1 MNRFRQGVLLGL
13 ILSVLITLA
22 IAFTLNN
29 EMRRQLRS
37 RLEKLRNALP
47 GVEQMKQS
55 AQEAATRARE
65 TGSNLGGQ
73 VQESAGKLVQHTQE
87 ILSTA
92 QRKAASLGGKQETK
106 HTV

>member
-22 IAFTLNN
+22 VALTLND
-29 EMRRQLRS
+29 ERRRQLRY
-37 RLEKLRNALP
+37 RLEKLRNTLP
-47 GVEQMKQS
+47 GVEQLKQS

-65 TGSNLGGQ
+65 TGTNLSGQ
-73 VQESAGKLVQHTQE
+73 MQESAGKLVQHTQE

-92 QRKAASLGGKQETK
+92 QKKAASLSEK
-106 HTV
+106 

>member
-13 ILSVLITLA
+13 ILSMLITLA
-22 IAFTLNN
+22 ISVMLND
-29 EMRRQLRS
+29 ERRRQLRY

-47 GVEQMKQS
+47 GVEQLKQS

-65 TGSNLGGQ
+65 TGSNLSEQ

-92 QRKAASLGGKQETK
+92 QKKAASLDEMQETK
-106 HTV
+106 KIV